1 MSDYWQQIINLAK
14 QSGALDVRI
23 TYNSKTINVLAKKL
37 NILEKTMRKHT
48 SISGFK
54 QDAQWADAD
63 GLADRITAL
72 EKQCQEFH
80 LRLCDLERE

>member
-23 TYNSKTINVLAKKL
+23 TYNSKTIHVLAKKL
-37 NILEKTMRKHT
+37 NILEKAMRKHT

-54 QDAQWADAD
+54 RDAQWADV
-63 GLADRITAL
+63 ADRITVL